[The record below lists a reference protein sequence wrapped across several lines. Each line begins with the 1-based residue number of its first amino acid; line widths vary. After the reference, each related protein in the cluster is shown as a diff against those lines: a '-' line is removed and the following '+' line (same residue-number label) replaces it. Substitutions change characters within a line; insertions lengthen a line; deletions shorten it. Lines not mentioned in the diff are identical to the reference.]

1 MFNRNPKYDN
11 DLVTLGDL
19 KKYMEMSG
27 DDIEST
33 LKVLPKSYSSPPVPP
48 YYVGSVLYYEHKVYR
63 CNKERIQGS
72 FNWEDW
78 NLVATD
84 NNELSEWIEN
94 TYSVD
99 KLQLEEQI
107 DSKIETHYQE
117 NSPSINWTTDLEKA
131 KHVGDYWYRTTDN
144 TQWRYTKLATNP
156 ITYDWQ
162 QVNVPNAVFDLI
174 DKKKSIYTSKPT
186 SYKQDDMWII
196 EDTISDEDL
205 PIGTQDNPIAKGDW
219 VFSTSDSSSYNK
231 NHWVKRD
238 TDVTVEYIKAH
249 YYTTSE
255 IETKITEINR
265 NTDSKITQAK
275 NEINLSVSQNYAT
288 KTELSQTISDFD
300 EEIGTISET
309 IDTQNE
315 TISNLS
321 VSVGNVESDVSNLET
336 TTKNSFTE
344 VNEKFTSINQNYNNV
359 SIQVANQ
366 SETLENIDG
375 QMKSIS
381 ETLDDMSYNFTTKGL
396 KIGSSN
402 DPDNAVFDNTG
413 TKIYNYDNLVAVFN
427 HQGSGVDKLIVTG
440 SAQIGYLKFV
450 KGIKTIN
457 GTSQKITK
465 IYHVESM
472 IEDLEDLL

>member
-144 TQWRYTKLATNP
+144 TQWRYARITTNP

-255 IETKITEINR
+255 IDTIITEVGR
-265 NTDSKITQAK
+265 TTDSKITQAK
-275 NEINLSVSQNYAT
+275 NEINLSVSQTYAT
-288 KTELSQTISDFD
+288 KTELSQTVYDFD
-300 EEIGTISET
+300 EEIGTIT
-309 IDTQNE
+309 DTVDTQSE
-315 TISNLS
+315 MISNLS
-321 VSVGNVESDVSNLET
+321 INVGEIRTSVSNNYQEITQKFDGYAPKSSVIEVQNSVTQLQTDTYTKTEINTKLTDGSVTKVYTISGTFDENGMTYEKINAQTKTTINEVGINTKRTSNDET
-336 TTKNSFTE
+336 ILFAGY
-344 VNEKFTSINQNYNNV
+344 VDDNN
-359 SIQVANQ
+359 IQYADYKGQTIVA
-366 SETLENIDG
+366 TENILVKNYLVVG
-375 QMKSIS
+375 SKSRF
-381 ETLDDMSYNFTTKGL
+381 EDFE
-396 KIGSSN
+396 
-402 DPDNAVFDNTG
+402 TG
-413 TKIYNYDNLVAVFN
+413 TGCFY
-427 HQGSGVDKLIVTG
+427 
-440 SAQIGYLKFV
+440 IG
-450 KGIKTIN
+450 
-457 GTSQKITK
+457 
-465 IYHVESM
+465 
-472 IEDLEDLL
+472 